1 MLISKTTFLE
11 FHVCPKNT
19 WLKLH
24 RPDLLHQ
31 FKLSEFD
38 LHLVKQGNE
47 FETFA
52 RNLWQVGAMVTLGG
66 EDRRLLNLRD
76 DLGSRKAATG
86 SC

>member
-11 FHVCPKNT
+11 FQVCSRNT

-24 RPDLLHQ
+24 RREPLHQ
-31 FKLSEFD
+31 FELSEFD
-38 LHLVKQGNE
+38 LHLVEQGNE

-52 RNLWQVGAMVTLGG
+52 RNLRQGGAMVALGG
-66 EDRRLLNLRD
+66 EDGRLLNLRD
-76 DLGSRKAATG
+76 DLGSRKAVTD